1 MTEIKTLHI
10 LKNIKIIFFAVLLT
24 KLFVLMI
31 DLASQLFFTE
41 EKMQSINLLKQ
52 FLKSMIIAKKKT
64 IKKHFNKNLVM
75 SAKDEKRFQS
85 SNKCWICNKIFDVE
99 DQRNHCHLTVNNTK
113 SSFLIV
119 Y

>member
-1 MTEIKTLHI
+1 
-10 LKNIKIIFFAVLLT
+10 
-24 KLFVLMI
+24 
-31 DLASQLFFTE
+31 
-41 EKMQSINLLKQ
+41 
-52 FLKSMIIAKKKT
+52 
-64 IKKHFNKNLVM
+64 M

-99 DQRNHCHLTVNNTK
+99 DQRNHCHLTVNYTK